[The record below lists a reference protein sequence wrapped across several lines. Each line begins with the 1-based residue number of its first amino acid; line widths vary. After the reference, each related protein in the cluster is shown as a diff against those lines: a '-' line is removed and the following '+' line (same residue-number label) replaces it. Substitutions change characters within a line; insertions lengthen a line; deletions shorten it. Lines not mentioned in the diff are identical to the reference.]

1 MILIISDT
9 KENTTNEVIKWL
21 VLMDKNF
28 IRVNENEYFEI
39 IMKDDKLALQ
49 SDENYFFLDDIV
61 SVWYRRGGIKFKRL
75 RYSNEAVDLHMNEVQ
90 HWLEDY
96 VLNIIESKPH
106 INKQSKVHFNKL
118 LVLEKAKKVGLD
130 IPKYFLSNKMNK
142 LLIGKTIVK
151 PLAGNPMLQSITE
164 DEDAMMYTNV
174 VDKLIDN
181 DVFISFFQEKI
192 DKDFEIRIFYLNG
205 MCWSTAIFSQNDN
218 QTKVDFRK
226 YNDDKPNRNVP
237 YLIPEEIE
245 RKCQKLM
252 KMLDLNSGS
261 LDFIKKGNQYFFLEV
276 NPIGQ
281 FLAHSDNCNYNLDK
295 IIASNL

>member
-21 VLMDKNF
+21 VLMDKDF
-28 IRVNENEYFEI
+28 IRVNESEYFEI

-49 SDENYFFLDDIV
+49 SDKNYFFLDDIV

-75 RYSNEAVDLHMNEVQ
+75 RYNNEAVDLHMNEVQ

-106 INKQSKVHFNKL
+106 INKQSKVYFNKL
-118 LVLEKAKKVGLD
+118 LVLEKAKNVGLD
-130 IPKYFLSNKMNK
+130 IPKYFLSNKINK

-164 DEDAMMYTNV
+164 DKDAMMYTNV

-205 MCWSTAIFSQNDN
+205 ICWSTAIFSQNDN

-237 YLIPEEIE
+237 YLIPKEIE

-252 KMLDLNSGS
+252 KILDLNSGS
-261 LDFIKKGNQYFFLEV
+261 LDFIKTGNQYFFLEV